1 MRNVPQSAF
10 QRVQMDQFHD
20 AVWWISLPL
29 YLLAVNGWLMILRP
43 ASPDQQ
49 VPEAFTVSEGEAG
62 IVLTD

>member
-1 MRNVPQSAF
+1 MMQSGGF
-10 QRVQMDQFHD
+10 
-20 AVWWISLPL
+20 SLPL
-29 YLLAVNGWLMILRP
+29 YLLAVDGWLMILSP

>member
-1 MRNVPQSAF
+1 MCHNQPFKEFKWISFMMQSGGF
-10 QRVQMDQFHD
+10 
-20 AVWWISLPL
+20 SLPL
-29 YLLAVNGWLMILRP
+29 YLLAVDGWLMILRP